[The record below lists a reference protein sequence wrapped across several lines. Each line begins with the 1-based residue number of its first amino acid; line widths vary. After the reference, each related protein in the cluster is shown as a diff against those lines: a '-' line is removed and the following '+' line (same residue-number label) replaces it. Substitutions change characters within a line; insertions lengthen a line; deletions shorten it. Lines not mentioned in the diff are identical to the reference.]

1 MANQKKDYET
11 LLEQVTETL
20 KHSPDELKHWAE
32 VTEKYRQAASDMTK
46 DELALISAY
55 LKRDLQEFGQNV
67 EESPAP
73 FSESPFYQ
81 VVKETIWEGLAEVT
95 DKTQIE
101 WREVMDDIKH
111 QGVYEAGEIV
121 GLGNL
126 VCEQCGHKE
135 LITHV
140 KEISPCLKCGH
151 TRFTRQP
158 LSP

>member
-1 MANQKKDYET
+1 MATQKKHYET

-20 KHSPDELKHWAE
+20 EHSPDELKHWADI
-32 VTEKYRQAASDMTK
+32 TEQYRQAASDMTK

-55 LKRDLQEFGQNV
+55 LKRDLQEFGLNV
-67 EESPAP
+67 KESPAP
-73 FSESPFYQ
+73 FSDSPFYR

-101 WREVMDDIKH
+101 WREVMDDLKH
-111 QGVYEAGEIV
+111 RGVYEAGEII

-126 VCEQCGHKE
+126 VCEKCGHEE

-140 KEISPCLKCGH
+140 KKISPCLKCGH
-151 TRFTRQP
+151 TRFTRKP

>member
-1 MANQKKDYET
+1 MAKRQAEYEA
-11 LLEQVTETL
+11 LLEQVKETL

-32 VTEKYRQAASDMTK
+32 VTEQYRQAASDMTK

-55 LKRDLQEFGQNV
+55 LKRDLQEFGEHADSSSV
-67 EESPAP
+67 PL
-73 FSESPFYQ
+73 SESPFYN
-81 VVKETIWEGLAEVT
+81 VVRETIWEGLAEIT

-101 WREVMDDIKH
+101 WHEVMDDLQH
-111 QGVYEAGEIV
+111 QGVYEAGELV

-126 VCEQCGHKE
+126 VCEKCGHRE

-140 KEISPCLKCGH
+140 KAISPCLKCGH

>member
-111 QGVYEAGEIV
+111 QGVYEAGGIV

>member
-1 MANQKKDYET
+1 MARQKKQYES

-20 KHSPDELKHWAE
+20 KHSPDELKHWADI
-32 VTEKYRQAASDMTK
+32 TEQYRQAASDMTK

-55 LKRDLQEFGQNV
+55 VKRDLQEFGQNA
-67 EESPAP
+67 EASSDPLN
-73 FSESPFYQ
+73 ESPFYQ

-101 WREVMDDIKH
+101 WREVMDDLKH
-111 QGVYEAGEIV
+111 HGVYEAGEII

-126 VCEQCGHKE
+126 VCEKCGHEE

-140 KEISPCLKCGH
+140 KTISPCLQCGH
-151 TRFTRQP
+151 TRFTRKP